1 MTKAF
6 STHVNKSLDHDGFH
20 MTFANNV
27 TVSVMF
33 GKRNYCD
40 SGETTAEVA
49 IWDADDNWYILNEDD
64 NHMSLTKVHSGS
76 DVIGHCNSNL
86 VAFIMDLAKK
96 LVI

>member
-1 MTKAF
+1 MKKAF
-6 STHVNKSLDHDGFH
+6 STHVEKDINTNGFQ
-20 MTFANNV
+20 MTFANDV

-33 GKRNYCD
+33 GKYNYCD
-40 SGETTAEVA
+40 QGETTAEVA